1 MDTNSLQRGMDE
13 SPAIANMG
21 LTVQLLDQNTG
32 CVVIRM
38 PSAAHTERVAGMGQY
53 HGGPIALL
61 IDVAGDAALAIH
73 LDGWV
78 PTINLRVDYL
88 RPCTGAYLD
97 ATATLRRRGRSIG
110 VVDIDVHDEE
120 GRLCAIGR
128 GTYSTIVDQKL
139 PSRD

>member
-1 MDTNSLQRGMDE
+1 MDTNKLQQALDE
-13 SPAIANMG
+13 SPAIVNMG

-38 PSAAHTERVAGMGQY
+38 PFAAHAERVAGMGQY

-61 IDVAGDAALAIH
+61 IDVAGDAAIAIH
-73 LDGWV
+73 LEGWV

-128 GTYSTIVDQKL
+128 GTYSTIVDQHL
-139 PSRD
+139 TSCD